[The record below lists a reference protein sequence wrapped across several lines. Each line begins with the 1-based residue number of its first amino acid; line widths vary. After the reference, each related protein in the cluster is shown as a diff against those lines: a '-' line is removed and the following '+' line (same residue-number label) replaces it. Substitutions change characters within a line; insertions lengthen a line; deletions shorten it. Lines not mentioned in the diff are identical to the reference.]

1 MGGDD
6 LSKGNQILIWIKSN
20 IPSNSHWA
28 SKGQA
33 GIEFPFCCRTGRREA
48 NCSKNDKQGIAR
60 QGIEPK
66 HQAGLI
72 LLMDLLQEICFNFGN
87 RGEELGDFRMKTPNL
102 RDFGMFVLLF
112 QAKKCAFFSGN
123 SPWCMFHGT
132 TCPFGNST
140 CGIWEFALSSYTT
153 PILSL
158 VSLVQKGWLFSLFMM
173 WLKAQSSDCSIL
185 PGCSPA
191 VIPNLSPSL
200 CITDKNPGR

>member
-112 QAKKCAFFSGN
+112 QAEKCAFFSGN
-123 SPWCMFHGT
+123 SPWWMFHGT

-140 CGIWEFALSSYTT
+140 CGICPFQLHHPHPVTGVTRPEGL
-153 PILSL
+153 II
-158 VSLVQKGWLFSLFMM
+158 FSLYDVTESPEF
-173 WLKAQSSDCSIL
+173 WLQHPAWLLPCSY
-185 PGCSPA
+185 SQF
-191 VIPNLSPSL
+191 IPLFVHH
-200 CITDKNPGR
+200 G